1 MSLVGKRIL
10 VEYNVGGLRLYYER
24 LVVEWI
30 REETYVVVMPD
41 RDIYAEDPSISN
53 PDIRTLKMKPSDRGL
68 PAGVVAGEVYA
79 LPRWGE
85 NQLRALREEAARVA
99 QEERGSSPPAAVVAP
114 VLGGA
119 DGGALKWVGA
129 EAVGQHALGK
139 EIPVVTQQKVRGF
152 MPCLAVRV
160 SMWGAS
166 LRTRRRLLLEET
178 RARSKSSS
186 SGHEPSWPA

>member
-1 MSLVGKRIL
+1 MVGKRIL

-41 RDIYAEDPSISN
+41 RDIYAEDP
-53 PDIRTLKMKPSDRGL
+53 DIRTLKMKPSDRGL
-68 PAGVVAGEVYA
+68 PGGVVAGEVYA

-99 QEERGSSPPAAVVAP
+99 QEERGSSPPAAAAVVAP

-129 EAVGQHALGK
+129 EAVGQHALGE
-139 EIPVVTQQKVRGF
+139 EIPVVTQQKVRGSKAVHAL
-152 MPCLAVRV
+152 PAVRV

-166 LRTRRRLLLEET
+166 LRTRRRL
-178 RARSKSSS
+178 SSRGDACKIQEFFLWS
-186 SGHEPSWPA
+186 

>member
-41 RDIYAEDPSISN
+41 RDIYAEDLSISN

-99 QEERGSSPPAAVVAP
+99 QEERGSSPPAAAAVVAP

-129 EAVGQHALGK
+129 EAVGQHALGE
-139 EIPVVTQQKVRGF
+139 EIPVVTQQKVRGSK
-152 MPCLAVRV
+152 AVHALPGGESIYV
-160 SMWGAS
+160 GCIA
-166 LRTRRRLLLEET
+166 EDEKE
-178 RARSKSSS
+178 AFF
-186 SGHEPSWPA
+186 

>member
-41 RDIYAEDPSISN
+41 RDIYAEDLSISN

-99 QEERGSSPPAAVVAP
+99 QEERGSSPPAAAAVVAP

-129 EAVGQHALGK
+129 EAVGQHALGE
-139 EIPVVTQQKVRGF
+139 EIPVVTQQKVRGSKAVHAL
-152 MPCLAVRV
+152 PAVRV

-166 LRTRRRLLLEET
+166 LRTRRRLSFRGDACKIQEFFLW
-178 RARSKSSS
+178 S
-186 SGHEPSWPA
+186 